1 MTTTVHADTMEA
13 ASQIKRIAAGAYL
26 AAILLAALS
35 GEFPVIFSVA
45 LGGAFALGNLA
56 ALDRLL
62 ARVASPQI
70 NPVAAGA
77 AVTLSFYLRL
87 GLMAAALTACLKAGW
102 IHVPALML
110 GLSLTFAAVA
120 LWLLAS
126 GRARGAALE
135 MDART

>member
-1 MTTTVHADTMEA
+1 MTPGGDDKDGFKAWK
-13 ASQIKRIAAGAYL
+13 QLY
-26 AAILLAALS
+26 LLATAGLQ
-35 GEFPVIFSVA
+35 VVVSV
-45 LGGAFALGNLA
+45 LIGFGMGL
-56 ALDRLL
+56 ALDRWLGTAPWLMLL
-62 ARVASPQI
+62 FI
-70 NPVAAGA
+70 IFGVAAGA